1 MIEQLRGRLIL
12 IETETITVD
21 VHGVGYLIY
30 CGNPYRFQE
39 WMDEEMTVFTYQ
51 HVREDAIRLYGFRYR
66 EERRLFEKMLQVSG
80 IGPKGALAI
89 ATSGQ
94 PGNIVEAI
102 ESENEKFLVKFPGV
116 GKKTARQ
123 MILDLQGKLGDLI
136 PALQEHPLQGRDT
149 EAKPPERKVSA
160 HPELDEAME
169 ALKALGYVE
178 RELNRVKPVLEQEK
192 LTTDAYIRRALQELL
207 KL

>member
-1 MIEQLRGRLIL
+1 MIEQIRGRLIL

-21 VHGVGYLIY
+21 VQGVGYLIY

-39 WMDEEMTVFTYQ
+39 WMEEEMTVYTYQ
-51 HVREDAIRLYGFRYR
+51 YVREDAIRLYGFRYR

-89 ATSGQ
+89 ATSEQ

-102 ESENEKFLVKFPGV
+102 ESENEKFLIKFPGV

-123 MILDLQGKLGDLI
+123 MILDLQGKLSDLL
-136 PALQEHPLQGRDT
+136 PSLQEHSTKGSDVQTLPVDRFN
-149 EAKPPERKVSA
+149 SA

-178 RELNRVKPVLEQEK
+178 RELNRVKPVLKQED
-192 LTTDAYIRRALQELL
+192 LSTDAYIRRALQELL